1 MANQLT
7 DATLD
12 TILAMQIAVAWAGEA
27 RCDPPRL
34 GWWDTDVVDPD
45 GGGDLLARLLPKTH
59 AWAGLE
65 LAREAARRTDAK
77 ARAKMASPDSMR
89 SLFFLGFDVDE
100 QLTDRLAAL
109 KRSGSAPDS
118 ALSFPLELTSTFS
131 RDAFVKAV
139 SEADS
144 AFTVVPGGRQIK
156 GKPPASPDALVRR
169 LAASLTPLAEQYPLP
184 FFRVEA

>member
-34 GWWDTDVVDPD
+34 AWWDSDLLDAN

-65 LAREAARRTDAK
+65 LVREAARRTDAK
-77 ARAKMASPDSMR
+77 ARSKMASPDSMR
-89 SLFFLGFDVDE
+89 SLFFLGFDIDE
-100 QLTDRLAAL
+100 QLADRLAAH
-109 KRSGSAPDS
+109 KRSGTPPAN
-118 ALSFPLELTSTFS
+118 ALSFPLALSTTFS
-131 RDAFVKAV
+131 AEEFAKAMTD
-139 SEADS
+139 SDS
-144 AFTVVPGGRQIK
+144 AFTVVPGGREIK
-156 GKPPASPDALVRR
+156 GKPPGSPVALVRR
-169 LAASLTPLAEQYPLP
+169 LAASLMPLSPQYPLP
-184 FFRVEA
+184 FYRVEA